1 MRVIARRTEAV
12 AHVGG
17 VVRCARLMIVICQA
31 FMVADAHE

>member
-1 MRVIARRTEAV
+1 MRVMARRNEAV

-31 FMVADAHE
+31 FMVVDTHK